1 MFLHDLYIALWT
13 CLLIIPGII
22 KCYSYRMVPFILAEN
37 PRMPSNQIIQRSKE
51 MMNGHKLETF
61 LLDLSF
67 IGWEFLSIISLGI
80 VRVLWTEPYYF
91 QTNTKLYKSL
101 KEY

>member
-1 MFLHDLYIALWT
+1 
-13 CLLIIPGII
+13 
-22 KCYSYRMVPFILAEN
+22 
-37 PRMPSNQIIQRSKE
+37 MPSNLIIQQSKE

-67 IGWEFLSIISLGI
+67 IGWEFLSIITLGI

-91 QTNTKLYKSL
+91 RTNTKLYKSL